1 MKRLVFAA
9 ALLGG
14 VLLAAEPV
22 REIKILTIGNSFA
35 NSVMTS
41 LRQVVAA
48 DPSCK
53 VKIVG
58 ANLGGCSLERH
69 WNNCVKSEKDSAFKP
84 YAGNKKTLQQLLTE
98 DKWDIV
104 TIQQASP
111 ASWRAETYQ
120 PFADNIIAAVR
131 KLAPTA
137 EIVIQQTWSY
147 NAAHRQLNP
156 KNPKGWKISQTVMY
170 EKLTANYLDLA
181 KKHKLRVIPSG
192 DAVQLFR
199 KAMGDKLVAIEPRN
213 ISGLQKPAVPKTN
226 DVAGNFSW
234 KKNKKTGKEN
244 LFCDYIHLNHRG
256 RYLQALVWYAELFGK
271 DPAENKFVPK
281 DISAEEIALFKK
293 CAAEAVKNFP
303 QVKR

>member
-9 ALLGG
+9 VLLSG

-22 REIKILTIGNSFA
+22 KEIKILTIGNSFA
-35 NSVMTS
+35 NSVMAS

-58 ANLGGCSLERH
+58 ANLGGCPFKRH
-69 WNNCVKSEKDSAFKP
+69 WENFEKSEKDPSFKP
-84 YAGNKKTLQQLLTE
+84 YAGKKKTLQELLTS

-111 ASWRAETYQ
+111 SSWRAETYQ
-120 PFADNIIAAVR
+120 PYADNIIAAVR

-147 NAAHRQLNP
+147 NAADRRLNP
-156 KNPKGWKISQTVMY
+156 KNAKGWKISQTGMY
-170 EKLTANYLDLA
+170 EKLTAAYLDLA
-181 KKHKLRVIPSG
+181 KKHNLRVIPSG

-199 KAMGDKLVAIEPRN
+199 KAMGDKLVAMEPKN
-213 ISGLQKPAVPKTN
+213 VSGMKKPDVPKTN

-234 KKNKKTGKEN
+234 KKDKKTGKEK
-244 LFCDYIHLNHRG
+244 LFCDYIHLNPRG
-256 RYLQALVWYAELFGK
+256 CYLQALVWYAELFGK
-271 DPAENKFVPK
+271 DPVKSKFVPK
-281 DISAEEIALFKK
+281 NISAEEIALFKK
-293 CAAEAVKNFP
+293 CAAEAVKKFP

>member
-9 ALLGG
+9 AMLCG

-22 REIKILTIGNSFA
+22 REIKVLTIGNSFA
-35 NSVMTS
+35 NSVMAA

-53 VKIVG
+53 IKIVG

-69 WNNCVKSEKDSAFKP
+69 WNNFAQSEKNPSFKP
-84 YAGNKKTLQQLLTE
+84 YAGNKKSLQELLAE

-104 TIQQASP
+104 TIQQASRF
-111 ASWRAETYQ
+111 SWKADTYQ
-120 PFADNIIAAVR
+120 PFADNLIAAVR

-147 NAAHRQLNP
+147 NAAMPLLNP
-156 KNPKGWKISQTVMY
+156 GNPKSWKVDQTAMY
-170 EKLTANYLDLA
+170 EKLTAAYLQLA
-181 KKHKLRVIPSG
+181 KKYRLRVIPVG
-192 DAVQLFR
+192 DAVQNFR
-199 KAMGDKLVAIEPRN
+199 KAMGDKLVVCEPKEV
-213 ISGLQKPAVPKTN
+213 SGLQKPDLPKTT

-234 KKNKKTGKEN
+234 KKDKKTGKEK
-244 LFCDYIHLNHRG
+244 LSCDYSHLNHRG
-256 RYLQALVWYAELFGK
+256 RYLQALVWYAILYGK
-271 DPAENKFVPK
+271 DPAKSTFVPK
-281 DISAEEIALFKK
+281 DISAEEVELFKK
-293 CAAEAVKNFP
+293 CASEAVRKFP

>member
-9 ALLGG
+9 ALLSG

-22 REIKILTIGNSFA
+22 KEIKILTIGNSFA
-35 NSVMTS
+35 NSVMTA

-58 ANLGGCSLERH
+58 ANLGGCSLKRH
-69 WNNCVKSEKDSAFKP
+69 WENFEKSEKNPSFKP
-84 YAGNKKTLQQLLTE
+84 YAGNKKSLQQLLTE

-111 ASWRAETYQ
+111 SSWRAETYQ
-120 PFADNIIAAVR
+120 PYADNIIAAVR

-147 NAAHRQLNP
+147 NAADRRLNP
-156 KNPKGWKISQTVMY
+156 KNAKGWKIDQTAMY
-170 EKLTANYLDLA
+170 EKLTAAYLDLA

-199 KAMGDKLVAIEPRN
+199 KAMGDKLVAMQPKN

-234 KKNKKTGKEN
+234 KKDKKTGKEN
-244 LFCDYIHLNHRG
+244 S
-256 RYLQALVWYAELFGK
+256 
-271 DPAENKFVPK
+271 
-281 DISAEEIALFKK
+281 SATTFI
-293 CAAEAVKNFP
+293 
-303 QVKR
+303 

>member
-1 MKRLVFAA
+1 M
-9 ALLGG
+9 
-14 VLLAAEPV
+14 
-22 REIKILTIGNSFA
+22 
-35 NSVMTS
+35 
-41 LRQVVAA
+41 
-48 DPSCK
+48 
-53 VKIVG
+53 
-58 ANLGGCSLERH
+58 
-69 WNNCVKSEKDSAFKP
+69 
-84 YAGNKKTLQQLLTE
+84 
-98 DKWDIV
+98 

-111 ASWRAETYQ
+111 SSWRAETYQ
-120 PFADNIIAAVR
+120 PYADNIIAAVR

-156 KNPKGWKISQTVMY
+156 KNPKGWKIDQTVMY

-181 KKHKLRVIPSG
+181 KKHNLRVIPSG

-199 KAMGDKLVAIEPRN
+199 KAMGDKLIAIEPRN

-234 KKNKKTGKEN
+234 KKDKKTGKEN

-271 DPAENKFVPK
+271 DPAKNKFVPK
-281 DISAEEIALFKK
+281 DISADEIALFKK